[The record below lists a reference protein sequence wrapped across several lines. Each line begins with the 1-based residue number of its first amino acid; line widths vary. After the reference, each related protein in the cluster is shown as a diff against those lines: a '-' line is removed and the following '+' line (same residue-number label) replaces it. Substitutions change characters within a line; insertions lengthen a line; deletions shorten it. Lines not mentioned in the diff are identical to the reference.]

1 VEGGPCEGDRPSIF
15 VAAARLDARS
25 SILDS
30 RFSMLDA
37 RFSMLD
43 ARFSMLDP
51 LLDTRYSANPHSAM
65 RMQ

>member
-1 VEGGPCEGDRPSIF
+1 MPAPRF
-15 VAAARLDARS
+15 

-30 RFSMLDA
+30 RC
-37 RFSMLD
+37 SMLD